1 MAEEYNTLK
10 ERLEAIRDER
20 GLHRNTATRIGGAF
34 LALLDYLRDNVAGKY
49 LSKVYADT
57 AAGLI
62 TFSAGLTSNV
72 KSWFKRGIKVG
83 GHESVYGIDEGGVV
97 TSDGVRSST
106 YDDDLIGG
114 YGYHVY
120 KDSQGNGHVC
130 TDYLDVRKKGRYAEI
145 EIRRLSYINAEN
157 IQSEAASKVAVML
170 PVGIDGEILSGNY
183 TENDIWAYRCLAI
196 DDDGSTA
203 TTNSWKAGDQCRCQ
217 TFNIKEGTSYHA
229 SNRYY
234 WRLVIRT
241 GSGFEYEG
249 KSYYWFEVA
258 AEGGGHEIC
267 YNDNTTLYAQLRAE
281 YLEGYPEAT
290 DADTHIFSAWEQT
303 QVEENGVTSFQN
315 PNDVPAADDVV
326 VQMGS
331 QTNPE
336 RMGFNISRSDGL
348 DTGYYVYA
356 GVNNYVLEGKMLTKL
371 SPRTILFSTR
381 HFRLFSD
388 PNAGDP
394 TPLTRYRGDWQ
405 QGYISYYYDE
415 WDYNG
420 SRWLCLYQG
429 AEGITCA
436 PGEMPSNAPQG
447 ATVADFWKQISLKGD
462 SEVTVYKQSATQPA
476 TPTGNTIPPTG
487 WHKEPKW
494 FASGEILGE
503 GERGAFIVRTITF
516 TTTKVNQKIRVRLEA
531 SSEDGFDFII
541 CGAIDE
547 ELDSEVLN
555 GEQLA
560 SDEDGLIE
568 TYHATTGT
576 DVNEFVLTAS
586 SIEEHFIQIAYT
598 KDRSSDYNDD
608 LGRYWVGFDNI
619 AIWASVATFSG
630 STNVSGWSTPV
641 RWNGEDGEDG
651 QNGTDGASPIIADL
665 TNEMDSVVCD
675 AGDDTA
681 YGGQVCTTIAS
692 MLEGT
697 TRKAFTLV
705 AVKEWNEDDEEY
717 VVVDVSGGTIA
728 GDVTIEWSDNADNSK
743 TVTFTFA
750 SAVSING
757 RREFVI
763 VMRTGNVVREAVFTI
778 AGLRPGADGSPATIY
793 NILPSLDKITFAR
806 DANGGLTPPSR
817 LLSFMVRKAVGGNIT
832 DILSGQMYSSD
843 KLRLTY
849 SVSEPPSSYN
859 SNQLWPV
866 SSAKE
871 DTDAKISFNAYGT
884 ATIPNSV
891 AFSSLYLALFKEI
904 TNGNST
910 SYTLLDRET
919 IPVIKDGQDGDDGEP
934 GADAWTLTV
943 NPSPIIIEQNIEDGS
958 FPFST
963 NSPLYI
969 DMTAKC
975 GDNTATVGTPS
986 NQNSNGMGLT
996 VNAVNSG
1003 NHRLSI
1009 TAYNKDSQTNKYITN
1024 GYITCDVPLSYGTR
1038 STTMA
1043 VRIEVGVNLLGT
1055 WTTEI
1060 KNGVETSV
1068 SEKLTNAIVNGE
1080 TNTFEQVGTY
1090 VRGWA
1095 ENTAKLTET
1104 IGARS
1109 NGNNLFGFSKGV
1121 RFGTFI
1127 PFVQGYGIVSNTSAD
1142 TQLHQ
1147 AWVNNLGFDGKT
1159 GYYVVTC
1166 EAKMLGGSSK
1176 DVTFN
1181 LYGTGTN
1188 DNPSSVTKTVGTTW
1202 TKLTMVFYIASFA
1215 DNEASRNGQF
1225 YIDNIPD
1232 TNRIA
1237 IRKLQ
1242 IEHGSVPSD
1251 FGVCKEDEMAASVP
1265 VSIDWSVPSAFT
1277 KASSGGPDGGECYY
1291 NNTHPA
1297 SGSAI
1302 EINAF
1307 NISLPY
1313 GVYTMSFWAKAN
1325 VDEYTI
1331 QCICGDV
1338 NDYDTNV
1345 MPDLIS
1351 SEYGVMESYQESGM
1365 NKYGSVNIKLS
1376 TQWRKYYVPY
1386 YLASAGNMY
1395 IVPMRINYGYTG
1407 GSSGTF
1413 YISKIKFEKGYV
1425 TSSNRTEYQTVMK
1438 QTAHNIDFSVL
1449 VNSLEKAGIHLYT
1462 ANNATPE
1469 VEDEIAEGII
1479 DIVAGKVR
1487 FVDPNGNPYASPKV
1501 AINPTTGVFE
1511 TVDARLSGNLYTPYK
1526 RLTSSNISSYRLT
1539 NFAGETVVNL
1549 SSTGLNLQVEVAVEL
1564 RLPEI
1569 TADMLGCEVNIFNA
1583 TTSMLTITGSGN
1595 TTSSSS
1601 DKYCANLII
1610 PSTASNLGTNGSVG
1624 LQKYREAKFK
1634 AVYTGYSSIQQYAW
1648 LCCFANINP

>member
-1 MAEEYNTLK
+1 MAEDYNTLK

-83 GHESVYGIDEGGVV
+83 GQESVYGIDEGGVV

-415 WDYNG
+415 WDFQG

-447 ATVADFWKQISLKGD
+447 ATVADYWKQISLKGD
-462 SEVTVYKQSATQPA
+462 AGTGYKLLPSPNAIKTKQTGENTYDPA
-476 TPTGNTIPPTG
+476 T
-487 WHKEPKW
+487 
-494 FASGEILGE
+494 ASLTCGYVKNVG
-503 GERGAFIVRTITF
+503 GTITSVANATALIDNKYVIYF
-516 TTTKVNQKIRVRLEA
+516 RRKSRGGDYESKYWFYTDSKARAFL
-531 SSEDGFDFII
+531 SSLSLSGYDATEFYLAENSLTPF
-541 CGAIDE
+541 
-547 ELDSEVLN
+547 LD
-555 GEQLA
+555 
-560 SDEDGLIE
+560 
-568 TYHATTGT
+568 
-576 DVNEFVLTAS
+576 VLTRATFLNS
-586 SIEEHFIQIAYT
+586 LSGVI
-598 KDRSSDYNDD
+598 
-608 LGRYWVGFDNI
+608 DNI
-619 AIWASVATFSG
+619 IVPVVADG
-630 STNVSGWSTPV
+630 S
-641 RWNGEDGEDG
+641 D
-651 QNGTDGASPIIADL
+651 GTDGTSPIIADL

-705 AVKEWNEDDEEY
+705 EVKEWNEEDEEY
-717 VVVDVSGGTIA
+717 VAVNVSGGTIA

-806 DANGGLTPPSR
+806 DANGGLTPSSR

-871 DTDAKISFNAYGT
+871 DTDANISFNAYGT

-904 TNGNST
+904 TNGNSA

-943 NPSPIIIEQNIEDGS
+943 NPSPIIIEQDIETPSSFGLPINIS
-958 FPFST
+958 F
-963 NSPLYI
+963 I
-969 DMTAKC
+969 AKC
-975 GDNTATVGTPS
+975 GDNTATVGTIGSGNVS
-986 NQNSNGMGLT
+986 NNLGLT
-996 VNAVNSG
+996 ISRVTTGTDYNNGV
-1003 NHRLSI
+1003 RLKI
-1009 TAYNKDSQTNKYITN
+1009 TAYNKNSQTGKYVTN
-1024 GYITCDVPLSYGTR
+1024 GYIDCTVPLSYGSGATAR
-1038 STTMA
+1038 STSMA
-1043 VRIEVGVNLLGT
+1043 VRIQVGVNLLGT
-1055 WTTEI
+1055 WTQEI
-1060 KNGVETSV
+1060 KDGVETSV
-1068 SEKLTNAIVNGE
+1068 SENIGHAIDPSGNIE
-1080 TNTFEQVGTY
+1080 TTQQIGTY
-1090 VRGWA
+1090 IRGWA
-1095 ENTAKLTET
+1095 ENSAALTET

-1109 NGNNLFGFSKGV
+1109 NGNNLFGFSKGAI
-1121 RFGTFI
+1121 FDGSI
-1127 PFVQGYGIVSNTSAD
+1127 PFVQGYGMACVWNNN
-1142 TQLHQ
+1142 Q
-1147 AWVNNLGFDGKT
+1147 AYSRVWNLDFGGKT

-1166 EAKMLGGSSK
+1166 EIKAQSAANIRFFLADIAPVSGSGLTK
-1176 DVTFN
+1176 VGDELKVAATTQWKKITAVYN
-1181 LYGTGTN
+1181 LTAVDAAN
-1188 DNPSSVTKTVGTTW
+1188 S
-1202 TKLTMVFYIASFA
+1202 
-1215 DNEASRNGQF
+1215 NGQLVIRDGSTSNNVF
-1225 YIDNIPD
+1225 
-1232 TNRIA
+1232 

-1351 SEYGVMESYQESGM
+1351 GEYGVMESYQESGM
-1365 NKYGSVNIKLS
+1365 NRYGSVNIKLS
-1376 TQWRKYYVPY
+1376 TQWRKYYIPY

-1462 ANNATPE
+1462 ANKATPE
-1469 VEDEIAEGII
+1469 VEDEIEEGII

-1487 FVDPNGNPYASPKV
+1487 FVGPNGNPYASPKV